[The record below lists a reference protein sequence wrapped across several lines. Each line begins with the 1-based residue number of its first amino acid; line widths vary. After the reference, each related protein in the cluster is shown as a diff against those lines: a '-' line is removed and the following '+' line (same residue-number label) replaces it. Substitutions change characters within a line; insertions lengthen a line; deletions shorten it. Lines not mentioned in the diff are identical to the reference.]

1 MDFFPESGSGA
12 KAPQGTYLPPFDPG
26 TGEGWDSPIQQ
37 PSTPFS
43 VDYYRQKVA
52 EFQALLN
59 NLQGAQEA
67 VIGLIDYGPAE
78 VRPEL
83 MALLDELDGKI
94 GSYRQ
99 VAEALNFGINGLNK
113 VGANFPKLSIPAGLG
128 VAPLVVAG
136 GIGAAV
142 AVAAALIVWGYAW
155 IQKAQVLARQAQLYG
170 YLTPEQKAIV
180 AQKAIEIDQAAQ
192 ASESSPLTSIASIA
206 KWVGIAAVAYFA
218 YQAYQKTR

>member
-12 KAPQGTYLPPFDPG
+12 KASQGPFLPPFDPG
-26 TGEGWDSPIQQ
+26 TGEGWDGPIAQ

-43 VDYYRQKVA
+43 VDYYRQKVV

-67 VIGLIDYGPAE
+67 VIGLIDYGPVE

-142 AVAAALIVWGYAW
+142 AVAAALITWGYAW
-155 IQKAQVLARQAQLYG
+155 IKKAEVLARQAQLYG

-180 AQKAIEIDQAAQ
+180 AQRSIEIGQAAQ
-192 ASESSPLTSIASIA
+192 ASESSPLTSIANIA

-218 YQAYQKTR
+218 YQAYQKSR

>member
-26 TGEGWDSPIQQ
+26 TGEGWDTPIKQ
-37 PSTPFS
+37 PSAPFS
-43 VDYYRQKVA
+43 VDYYRQKVI

-113 VGANFPKLSIPAGLG
+113 IGANFPKLSIPSGLG

-142 AVAAALIVWGYAW
+142 AVAATLIVWGYAW
-155 IQKAQVLARQAQLYG
+155 IKKAEVLARQAQLYG
-170 YLTPEQKAIV
+170 YLTPEQKAFV
-180 AQKAIEIDQAAQ
+180 AQKAIEIEQAAQ
-192 ASESSPLTSIASIA
+192 ASESSPLTSVANIA
-206 KWVGIAAVAYFA
+206 KWVSIAAVAYFA
-218 YQAYQKTR
+218 YQAYQKMR

>member
-1 MDFFPESGSGA
+1 MDFFPESGSGS
-12 KAPQGTYLPPFDPG
+12 AP
-26 TGEGWDSPIQQ
+26 S
-37 PSTPFS
+37 STFS
-43 VDYYRQKVA
+43 VEPAQFGTRAWDDPIVLPQSLSPDYYRQKVV
-52 EFQALLN
+52 EFQQLLN

-67 VIGLIDYGPAE
+67 VIGLIDYGPVE

-94 GSYRQ
+94 GRYRQ
-99 VAEALNFGINGLNK
+99 VAELLNLGINGINR
-113 VGANFPKLSIPAGLG
+113 VGGDFPKLNIPAGLG
-128 VAPLVVAG
+128 IVPQAAVVAAIG
-136 GIGAAV
+136 GAV

-180 AQKAIEIDQAAQ
+180 ARRAIEIEQAAQ
-192 ASESSPLTSIASIA
+192 ASESSPLTSVANIA

-218 YQAYQKTR
+218 YQAYQKSR

>member
-1 MDFFPESGSGA
+1 MPGN
-12 KAPQGTYLPPFDPG
+12 PVTTLPLFDPG
-26 TGEGWDSPIQQ
+26 TGEGWDEPVAVPASPL
-37 PSTPFS
+37 S
-43 VDYYRQKVA
+43 VDYYRQKVV
-52 EFQALLN
+52 EFQQLLN

-67 VIGLIDYGPAE
+67 VIGLIDYGPVE

-94 GSYRQ
+94 GRYRQ
-99 VAEALNFGINGLNK
+99 VAEALNFGINGINK
-113 VGANFPKLSIPAGLG
+113 VGAGFPTLTIPNGLG
-128 VAPLVVAG
+128 IAPLVVAG

-218 YQAYQKTR
+218 FQAFQKTR

>member
-1 MDFFPESGSGA
+1 MDYFPESGSGGKSA
-12 KAPQGTYLPPFDPG
+12 QSTYMPPFDPG
-26 TGEGWDSPIQQ
+26 TGEGWDEPVAIPASPL
-37 PSTPFS
+37 S
-43 VDYYRQKVA
+43 VDYYRQKVV

-67 VIGLIDYGPAE
+67 VIGLIDYGPVE
-78 VRPEL
+78 IRSEL
-83 MALLDELDGKI
+83 TALLDELDGKI
-94 GSYRQ
+94 GRYRQ
-99 VAEALNFGINGLNK
+99 VAEALNFGINGINK
-113 VGANFPKLSIPAGLG
+113 VGANFPKLSIPNGLG

-180 AQKAIEIDQAAQ
+180 AQKAIEIEQAAQ

-206 KWVGIAAVAYFA
+206 KWAGIAAVAYFA

>member
-12 KAPQGTYLPPFDPG
+12 KPAQSTYMPPFDPG
-26 TGEGWDSPIQQ
+26 TGEGWDEPIVQPASPL
-37 PSTPFS
+37 S
-43 VDYYRQKVA
+43 VDYYRQKVV

-99 VAEALNFGINGLNK
+99 VAEALNFGINGLNR
-113 VGANFPKLSIPAGLG
+113 VGANFPTLSIPKGLG

-155 IQKAQVLARQAQLYG
+155 IKKAEVLARQAQLYG
-170 YLTPEQKAIV
+170 YLTPEQRSKV
-180 AQKAIEIDQAAQ
+180 AGETLKIENALR
-192 ASESSPLTSIASIA
+192 ASDASPLTSIASIA

-218 YQAYQKTR
+218 FQAFQKTR